1 MRAPLRACDEAGIR
15 ATVCVGAQDQGMHFY
30 PLYEP
35 CFLACLPTPATGR
48 PRCSSE
54 DGIPLPSTRALRYA
68 GTLTHT
74 LRRMDMTTLSSFF
87 KRLSASQRGI
97 LWMLLTMLLFATT
110 NVIAKYLAED
120 YAIPQVVWARFTF
133 YALFLVLLLRRR
145 LPAAMATKRPGLQLA
160 RSVLMI
166 CVSTLYFTTLHIMP
180 LADASAVLHT
190 SPLLI
195 TAFSAPLLG
204 ERVSFRRWLAVAIGF
219 AAVLVV
225 IRPGADVLRLVVIVP
240 LTAVSLQALFE
251 IATRILG
258 RTEPTLTTVVYTPL
272 VGTVVVSAVVP
283 FFWLAPRPEDWG
295 LMVALGLLSLV
306 SQFTLIKAYEAAPA
320 ATVASF
326 AYTGLIWATLYGFLV
341 FSQLPDFWTVLGAT
355 IVCASGLYIFRDE
368 QRDQAADGR

>member
-1 MRAPLRACDEAGIR
+1 M
-15 ATVCVGAQDQGMHFY
+15 GMM
-30 PLYEP
+30 
-35 CFLACLPTPATGR
+35 
-48 PRCSSE
+48 
-54 DGIPLPSTRALRYA
+54 
-68 GTLTHT
+68 TLGF
-74 LRRMDMTTLSSFF
+74 FF
-87 KRLSASQRGI
+87 KRLTASQRGI

-110 NVIAKYLAED
+110 NVIAKYLAEI

-145 LPAAMATKRPGLQLA
+145 LPAAMATKRPGLQLV
-160 RSVLMI
+160 RSVVMI
-166 CVSTLYFTTLHIMP
+166 CVSMLYFTTLHIMP
-180 LADASAVLHT
+180 LADASAVLHM

-195 TAFSAPLLG
+195 TAFSVPFLG
-204 ERVSFRRWLAVAIGF
+204 ERVSLRRWLAVAIGF

-251 IATRILG
+251 IATRILS

-283 FFWLAPRPEDWG
+283 FFWLAPRPGDWG

-306 SQFTLIKAYEAAPA
+306 SQFTLIKAYEATPA

-326 AYTGLIWATLYGFLV
+326 AYTGLIWATLFGFLV
-341 FSQLPDFWTVLGAT
+341 FAQLPDFWTVLGAA
-355 IVCASGLYIFRDE
+355 IVCASGLYIFSDE